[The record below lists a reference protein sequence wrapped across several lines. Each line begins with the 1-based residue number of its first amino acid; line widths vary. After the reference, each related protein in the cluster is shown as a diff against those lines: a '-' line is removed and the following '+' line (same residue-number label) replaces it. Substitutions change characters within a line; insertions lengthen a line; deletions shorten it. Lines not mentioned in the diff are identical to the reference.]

1 MGFNVADADP
11 LEYNF
16 GAYDDGET
24 HPIKEPTDKQVRRFF
39 KNIAKEVRVAD
50 GELLATI
57 ANPDGRTDAEHQVW
71 LAEHAEELEARQME
85 ISEQSRRR
93 VLGYLSEVCSGDPST
108 EQLEKL
114 PERGQTRF
122 LAYIRSELVPKG

>member
-1 MGFNVADADP
+1 MGFNVTDAEP
-11 LEYNF
+11 LDYNF
-16 GAYDDGET
+16 GEWGDGET
-24 HPIKEPTDKQVRRFF
+24 HPIKEPSDKQVRRFY
-39 KNIAKEVRVAD
+39 KNIAKESRTAD

-57 ANPDGRTDAEHQVW
+57 AKLDGETDEDHRAR
-71 LAEHAEELEARQME
+71 LDRDAEELEARQTE
-85 ISEQSRRR
+85 ISEQSRHR

-122 LAYIRSELVPKG
+122 LAYLRTELLPKG